1 MANIQ
6 YGKRDQCQ
14 FIISHIF
21 DSERCYDGSEI
32 IKPNNISTMENPE
45 DEVPSTISSVSSTMS
60 SSTMS
65 STNQNQNQNQVL
77 LKQHEAPHIFS
88 GERDEKEEDEMMVVD
103 EIKFDKSEEKVINQP
118 SHNLPPSSH
127 QPPPTHNLS
136 SYDQPPPSH
145 NLPPSHN
152 QPPSS
157 HHQPSHNF
165 PPSSH
170 NQPIEEEE
178 EEEDIDDFTEDEM
191 GDEMV
196 DHEMVDHEVRK
207 EEMVDHEMVDDDL
220 EDMSEE
226 EEEEDQKMVEEEEE
240 VEVVD
245 LSPLISK
252 ISLTNRQ
259 KLTTQG
265 LLDVLSSM
273 VKVWDGERERDVLL
287 MEVGSL
293 FTSTRMKT
301 AQDDQSTNNNN
312 NNKKSHKKKKKK
324 KKRRGRGGNNN
335 NNSSNHNKNEKEE
348 EETDDG
354 DSSSSVSDE
363 ERVRVVWVFCC
374 YLMVKALN
382 HPSNPISPSQLNLFC
397 GNGLS
402 RKSTEVR
409 LISYFS

>member
-1 MANIQ
+1 MANILF
-6 YGKRDQCQ
+6 GKREMSIHSYINHLSYLSYH
-14 FIISHIF
+14 IIIF

-45 DEVPSTISSVSSTMS
+45 DEVPSTMSSVSSTMS
-60 SSTMS
+60 SVSSTTMS
-65 STNQNQNQNQVL
+65 SQNQNQNNNQVL
-77 LKQHEAPHIFS
+77 LKKHEAPHIFS
-88 GERDEKEEDEMMVVD
+88 GERDEKEDVVVDD
-103 EIKFDKSEEKVINQP
+103 EIKVDKREEKVINQP
-118 SHNLPPSSH
+118 THHQPSSHNLPPPTPH
-127 QPPPTHNLS
+127 Q
-136 SYDQPPPSH
+136 
-145 NLPPSHN
+145 PSHN
-152 QPPSS
+152 QPSQNQPSS
-157 HHQPSHNF
+157 HHQPT
-165 PPSSH
+165 
-170 NQPIEEEE
+170 EEEE
-178 EEEDIDDFTEDEM
+178 EELDDFTEDEREV
-191 GDEMV
+191 DEMV
-196 DHEMVDHEVRK
+196 NHEIRKEEMVIDHEMVDE
-207 EEMVDHEMVDDDL
+207 DL

-226 EEEEDQKMVEEEEE
+226 EEEEDQKVVEEEEE
-240 VEVVD
+240 EVVD

-301 AQDDQSTNNNN
+301 AQDDQSTNNND
-312 NNKKSHKKKKKK
+312 NKKSHKKKKKK

-335 NNSSNHNKNEKEE
+335 NSSNHNNEKEE
-348 EETDDG
+348 DETDG

-374 YLMVKALN
+374 YLMVKALH

-402 RKSTEVR
+402 RKATEVR
-409 LISYFS
+409 LIIFY